1 MLPSATISTVS
12 VSLSSSVLS
21 TSVAKWNIVSAQKS
35 PTKYFRDL
43 ESDGKSRRA
52 DGRTPAQAAAKLQK
66 CLGDL
71 ARKSTPQTAE
81 IVRLQVITL
90 GEACEWAR
98 AAAEIAGKLPM
109 GDSLRAAADGDRR
122 GVTGECII
130 ARLFGAEG
138 QASMSARLG
147 W

>member
-1 MLPSATISTVS
+1 MLASTVSTVS
-12 VSLSSSVLS
+12 VSLMSSVLS
-21 TSVAKWNIVSAQKS
+21 TSVAKWTIVSAQKS
-35 PTKYFRDL
+35 PTKFFRDL
-43 ESDGKSRRA
+43 ENDGKSRRA
-52 DGRTPAQAAAKLQK
+52 DGRTPSQAAAKLQK
-66 CLGDL
+66 NLGDL

-81 IVRLQVITL
+81 VVRLQVITL

-98 AAAEIAGKLPM
+98 NAAEIAGKLPM
-109 GDSLRAAADGDRR
+109 GDSLRQAADGDRR